1 MTNQTATTEVS
12 LGAFHQS
19 LAGKYLS
26 FALSKERYGLEILK
40 VQEIIGVPHITK
52 VPRCPDF
59 VRGVI
64 NLRGKIIPVVEL
76 RRKFD
81 LESLPFD
88 EKTCIIVVSIQ
99 KGENKIAIGVIVD
112 TVLEVMDF
120 SAKDLE
126 TAPDYGAQLEAS
138 FIMGIGRKENS
149 PLTILIDIEK
159 VLTAS
164 DAGKLAELGK

>member
-1 MTNQTATTEVS
+1 MSNQA
-12 LGAFHQS
+12 QS
-19 LAGKYLS
+19 TQENVVGFSKALPGKYLT
-26 FALSKERYGLEILK
+26 FAISKERYGLEILK

-52 VPRCPDF
+52 VPRCPEF

-88 EKTCIIVVSIQ
+88 DKTCIIVVNIQ
-99 KGENKIAIGVIVD
+99 KGEHKIATGVIVD

-120 SAKDLE
+120 ANKDLE
-126 TAPDYGAQLEAS
+126 GAPDYGVQLDSS
-138 FIMGIGRKENS
+138 FILGIGRKENN

-159 VLTAS
+159 VLTSS
-164 DAGKLAELGK
+164 DATKLVELTK